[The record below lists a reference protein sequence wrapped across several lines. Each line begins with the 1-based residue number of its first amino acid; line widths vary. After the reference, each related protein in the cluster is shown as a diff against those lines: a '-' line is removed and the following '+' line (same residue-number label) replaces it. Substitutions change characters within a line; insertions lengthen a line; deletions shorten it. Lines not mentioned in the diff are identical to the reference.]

1 MRNILLI
8 VLVMLLPGLVGCD
21 RETSSQETPVA
32 EAPRIPGNIPEE
44 AYRALHQ
51 IDRMELF
58 SLNPGM
64 GKLDSEKQGYLGWS
78 FLGTTLIKDEELQS
92 KIVAAFESAAEAND
106 GSTKPCFKPHYGL
119 RIHSQG
125 TIHDFA
131 ISFDCA
137 QAHWYVN
144 QKKPKGIMLSE
155 TPSDIWNE
163 ALAEGKVRLPN
174 RP

>member
-1 MRNILLI
+1 MQNVFLI
-8 VLVMLLPGLVGCD
+8 GIAVMLTGLVGCEN
-21 RETSSQETPVA
+21 ETVSPAAPVS
-32 EAPRIPGNIPEE
+32 EAPRIPGHSPED

-58 SLNPGM
+58 SLNPGV
-64 GKLDSEKQGYLGWS
+64 GKFDSEKRGYLGWS
-78 FLGTTLIKDEELQS
+78 FLGTTLIEDDETRS

-106 GSTKPCFKPHYGL
+106 GSTKPCFTPHYGL

-155 TPSDIWNE
+155 TPSDVWNE
-163 ALAEGKVRLPN
+163 ALAAGKVRLPS